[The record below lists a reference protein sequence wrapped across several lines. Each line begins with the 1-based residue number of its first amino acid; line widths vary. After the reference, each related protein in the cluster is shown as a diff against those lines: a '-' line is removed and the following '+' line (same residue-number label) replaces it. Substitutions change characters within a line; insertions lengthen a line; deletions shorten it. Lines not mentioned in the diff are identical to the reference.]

1 MDGEVDKTQERGR
14 EGGKNEHIYTLFS
27 NTGINKGKKG
37 RNEPKHKNIIQKH
50 KIIIISIDKTRK
62 EVYNI
67 NIKQR
72 SKTMTESKDQRKGWL
87 KDLKVGDKVFIVSS
101 KGVLGS
107 VKTLAVVEKIT
118 PTGRLNVKGQQ
129 FPPSGSIY
137 ENYRSTKLEQA
148 TEQAIQEYVSNN
160 EKQKLIKE
168 LTEKVNSGALN
179 QMTLLDLK
187 TIKYEF
193 SKYE

>member
-1 MDGEVDKTQERGR
+1 
-14 EGGKNEHIYTLFS
+14 
-27 NTGINKGKKG
+27 
-37 RNEPKHKNIIQKH
+37 
-50 KIIIISIDKTRK
+50 
-62 EVYNI
+62 
-67 NIKQR
+67 
-72 SKTMTESKDQRKGWL
+72 MTESKDQRKGWL

-148 TEQAIQEYVSNN
+148 TEQAIQEYVSNI

>member
-1 MDGEVDKTQERGR
+1 
-14 EGGKNEHIYTLFS
+14 
-27 NTGINKGKKG
+27 
-37 RNEPKHKNIIQKH
+37 
-50 KIIIISIDKTRK
+50 
-62 EVYNI
+62 
-67 NIKQR
+67 
-72 SKTMTESKDQRKGWL
+72 MTESKDQRKGWL

-107 VKTLAVVEKIT
+107 VRTLAVVEKIT
-118 PTGRLNVKGQQ
+118 PTGRLNVEGQQ

-148 TEQAIQEYVSNN
+148 TEQAIQEYISNV

-168 LTEKVNSGALN
+168 ITDKVNSGVLN
-179 QMTLLDLK
+179 KMTFIDLK
-187 TIKYEF
+187 VIQHEL